1 MNVRI
6 TAACLIGLAIV
17 LEGCASGGAPPGIQP
32 QAQSIADEDLP
43 AWVLDLPEGEPPR
56 DNDYTNEAA
65 LFLFQV
71 EGQEL
76 PESVENLYRQ
86 VLESAQSGIQLDPT
100 NAQSYVQAGQAYLG
114 LGDHAAADEMFDQA
128 EEIYPRSL
136 LETNFFRET
145 EWIQIFNG
153 AVAAMTED
161 LSSGLAAMELA
172 HVIYQGRPEAMMQLG
187 GMYMEAGRSEEAL
200 DVFNQAEDLIEGP
213 IGQREEDPLVL
224 TALQESLEIVRFN
237 QAQILFEL
245 ERYQESAEVYQELV
259 EEDPNDLMA
268 YSNLGAALVAG
279 GDADGASAV
288 YSDLLARPGLSVTD
302 YNTIAVGAYNGDLF
316 VQAAQAFGRAY
327 EALPQSRDFIF
338 NQVQSLYLAEAW
350 DQLLEVAP
358 RLIELDTHNQNGR
371 RFLVQAFVGLDR
383 MQEAA
388 PILDEMEALP
398 FEISGLLLQPVDGG
412 YVIPGLLTNRNS
424 DAGSTAEI
432 RFRVYDGG
440 GLEIGSQD
448 VSLMLGEVEQSV
460 EFQVDFPTTAEV
472 IGYHYEVLN

>member
-17 LEGCASGGAPPGIQP
+17 IEGCASGGAPPGIQP
-32 QAQSIADEDLP
+32 QAQVLAEEDLP
-43 AWVLDLPEGEPPR
+43 AWVLALPEGEPPR

-65 LFLFQV
+65 LFMFQA
-71 EGQEL
+71 EGQEI
-76 PESVENLYRQ
+76 PESVESLYQ
-86 VLESAQSGIQLDPT
+86 QALESAQGGIQFDPT
-100 NAQSYVQAGQAYLG
+100 NAQSYVQAGQAYIA
-114 LGDHAAADEMFDQA
+114 LGDHAGADEMFDRA

-153 AVAAMTED
+153 AVVAMGDDRSAGVAA
-161 LSSGLAAMELA
+161 LELA

-187 GMYMEAGRSEEAL
+187 GMYLEDGRSEDAL
-200 DVFNQAEDLIEGP
+200 DMFNQAEDLIEGP

-224 TALQESLEIVRFN
+224 SALQESLQVVRFN
-237 QAQILFEL
+237 QAQLLFGM
-245 ERYQESAEVYQELV
+245 ERYQEAAGVYQALV
-259 EEDPNDLMA
+259 DEDPDDLMA

-279 GDADGASAV
+279 GDSDGASTV
-288 YSDLLARPGLSVTD
+288 YADLLARPGLTVTD
-302 YNTIAVGAYNGDLF
+302 YNVIAVGAYNGDLF
-316 VQAAQAFGRAY
+316 LQAAQAFGRAF
-327 EALPQSRDFIF
+327 EALPQNRDFIF

-358 RLIELDTHNQNGR
+358 RLIELDTHNQNAR

-388 PILDEMEALP
+388 PTLDEMEALP
-398 FEISGLLLQPVDGG
+398 FEVSGLLLDAVDGG
-412 YVIPGLLTNRNS
+412 YVIAGLLTNRNS

-432 RFRVYDGG
+432 RFRVYDVG
-440 GLEIGSQD
+440 GLEVGSQD
-448 VSLMLGEVEQSV
+448 MSIMLGEVEQSV
-460 EFQVDFPTTAEV
+460 EFQVDFPTTTEV
-472 IGYHYEVLN
+472 IGYNYEVLN